1 MGNLENLFFKY
12 GSDLVTD
19 AEEEYLDKEL
29 KDNYKDILIRIQSKL
44 KETGLPPQIGIFPLL
59 MDFYVNKDFDL
70 NIGLHHSYN
79 IDLDSTSM
87 KERYLGPK
95 MTPLNFEIFA
105 YRLIELYKKQ
115 SCEENAMGKAV
126 LDEEM

>member
-1 MGNLENLFFKY
+1 
-12 GSDLVTD
+12 
-19 AEEEYLDKEL
+19 
-29 KDNYKDILIRIQSKL
+29 
-44 KETGLPPQIGIFPLL
+44 
-59 MDFYVNKDFDL
+59 
-70 NIGLHHSYN
+70 
-79 IDLDSTSM
+79 
-87 KERYLGPK
+87 